1 MKMSIND
8 ALIRYNIL
16 ASLKYKDGDYSLPRD
31 LKIKLIKCK
40 ISLEKIFND
49 FNSYQEKCLSEVKT
63 DEYNDLIAIEED
75 KRTDEQKKRLEEVVG
90 TLNQEMNELLFNKTM
105 EEVDVPEFEYL
116 SSKEFD
122 SVLEVNIEN
131 EVTING
137 RTIDGG
143 GYVDLIH
150 QAFTSKEENTDSSDE
165 DEVKE

>member
-1 MKMSIND
+1 MSIND

-31 LKIKLIKCK
+31 LKIRLIKCK
-40 ISLEKIFND
+40 IALEKIFNE
-49 FNSYQEKCLSEVKT
+49 FNSFQEKCLNEVKT
-63 DEYNDLIAIEED
+63 DEYNDLVAIEED
-75 KRTDEQKKRLEEVVG
+75 KRTEEQKTRLEEVVN

-116 SSKEFD
+116 SSEDFD

-137 RTIDGG
+137 KEIDGG
-143 GYVDLIH
+143 AYVDLIH
-150 QAFTSKEENTDSSDE
+150 QAFTTTEEVKETSE